1 MDTTPIAPVAMAP
14 SAPPSRRDQ
23 VYVGLRDELMSGR
36 VSPFERL
43 AEERLA
49 EQFGVSRTPIR
60 EALARLRSDGLVE
73 KRDGGLYLYVPS
85 FPTLV
90 GLYELRVTL
99 ELQGVRRAIDD
110 PTVVH
115 DRARLE
121 VELSRWYLLRAD
133 RPSPSAGFVAVDEQ
147 FHATLLDCAGNPAL
161 TDALHQVNRRI
172 RPVRMY
178 DYLTEDRMAA
188 TIAEHI
194 AIAEHVLAG
203 RLTGALDV
211 LREHVGASKDVVM
224 ERAANAVAMTRM
236 AHLGQRS
243 GS

>member
-1 MDTTPIAPVAMAP
+1 MDTTAPAAVVEAARP
-14 SAPPSRRDQ
+14 HRSRRDE
-23 VYVGLRDELMSGR
+23 VYAGLRDELMSGR
-36 VSPFERL
+36 ISPFERL

-73 KRDGGLYLYVPS
+73 KRDGGLYLSVPS
-85 FPTLV
+85 FPALV

-99 ELQGVRRAIDD
+99 ELQGIRRAIED
-110 PTVVH
+110 PAVVH
-115 DRARLE
+115 DRPRLE
-121 VELSRWYLLRAD
+121 AELGHWYLLSED
-133 RPSPSAGFVAVDEQ
+133 RPTPSAGFVAVDEQ
-147 FHATLLDCAGNPAL
+147 FHATLLDCSGNPAL
-161 TDALHQVNRRI
+161 TDALHQVNQRI

-178 DYLTEDRMAA
+178 DYLTENRMAA

-203 RLTGALDV
+203 RLTTALDA

-224 ERAANAVAMTRM
+224 QRAANAVAITRM
-236 AHLGQRS
+236 AHPGQW
-243 GS
+243 GGA